1 MKSVAMLVAIG
12 ILGILIKD
20 ASANPLT
27 ESEVFAEVDG
37 GVGGITFTSDDRV
50 IFSYH
55 PFYEPQIKVA
65 ELLPDGTTLP
75 FPNMEWQ
82 GCQTSSHVA
91 KNPDTCLNWVL
102 GVRTDEQDKVWMLDS
117 GQQAPRVEPKLVV
130 WDTKTNQLDKIIH
143 LPYPLSLPESQHNDF
158 VISSRFQLVIIAD
171 EGIAEGPLG
180 DKAALVVVDL
190 KSGLHRRVLQ
200 GHTSVMP
207 DHQRPIVVDK
217 GQKNEKSIPVFVGV
231 DGIALDK
238 NQKWLYF
245 APLNKD
251 KLYRIKM
258 AYLADEKL
266 SEKELAKEV
275 EFYAYKPN
283 NGGLSI
289 DIKNNLYLTEVGE
302 RRIGIIPPDTRKY
315 RPYSQDPRMIWPDGI
330 SYGNGG
336 YLYTGAAQLP
346 LSAPLNNGKASNTP
360 PYYIFRFKPLAP
372 GIQGR

>member
-1 MKSVAMLVAIG
+1 MKFVAMLFSIVL
-12 ILGILIKD
+12 LGIFIKD
-20 ASANPLT
+20 ASAIPLT

-37 GVGGITFTSDDRV
+37 AVGGITFTSDNRV

-55 PFYEPQIKVA
+55 PFYEPNIKVA

-82 GCQTSSHVA
+82 GCQNSSHAA
-91 KNPDTCLNWVL
+91 KSPNTCLNWVL
-102 GVRTDEQDKVWMLDS
+102 GVRTDDQDRVWILDS
-117 GQQAPRVEPKLVV
+117 GQQEPRVEPKLVV
-130 WDTKTNQLDKIIH
+130 WDTKSNQLDKIYH
-143 LPYPLSLPESQHNDF
+143 LPYPASLPESQHNDF
-158 VISSRFQLVIIAD
+158 VISSKFQLVIIAD
-171 EGIAEGPLG
+171 EGIAVGPIG
-180 DKAALVVVDL
+180 DKAALVIVDL

-207 DHQRPIVVDK
+207 DLLRPIIVNK
-217 GQKNEKSIPVFVGV
+217 GQQNEKSIPVFVGV

-238 NQKWLYF
+238 NQEWLYF

-258 AYLADEKL
+258 AYLADDKL
-266 SEKELAKEV
+266 SENQLANKV

-289 DIKNNLYLTEVGE
+289 DIENNIYLTEVGE
-302 RRIGIIPPDTRKY
+302 KRIGVIPADTRQY
-315 RPYSQDPRMIWPDGI
+315 RPYSQDLRMIWPDGI
-330 SYGNGG
+330 SYGNDG

-346 LSAPLNNGKASNTP
+346 LSAPLNNGKASNAP
-360 PYYIFRFKPLAP
+360 PYYIFRLKPLAL